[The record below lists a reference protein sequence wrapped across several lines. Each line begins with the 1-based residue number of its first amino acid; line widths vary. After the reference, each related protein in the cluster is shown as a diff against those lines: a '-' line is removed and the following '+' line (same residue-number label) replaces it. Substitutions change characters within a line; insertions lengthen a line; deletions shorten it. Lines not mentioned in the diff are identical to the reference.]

1 MVRRVATSIR
11 WICWRA
17 RVSAWSVRSS
27 RPVKSFTNWSRSRGR
42 SSRGDAA
49 RLRTAGVSRGK
60 DPTGQAVTFSKRP
73 HGQRRSLLH
82 HVRGSPYGRGAIRL
96 WRVKSAFWG
105 VFRETPGSGVGWL
118 MKRGCPSVRL
128 CSGKTGLDRERT
140 PSWHM
145 ESFSV
150 CCCKE
155 TWFRQSPRHKR
166 FKSGTRRGC
175 GRWSQD

>member
-1 MVRRVATSIR
+1 MCACRGSITGYDIASGAIQQVNIANDLSVA
-11 WICWRA
+11 WA
-17 RVSAWSVRSS
+17 GSVT
-27 RPVKSFTNWSRSRGR
+27 PFNQPWGPNIHEQVVTGCDPAVA
-42 SSRGDAA
+42 GEIGV
-49 RLRTAGVSRGK
+49 LGGVSR
-60 DPTGQAVTFSKRP
+60 DT
-73 HGQRRSLLH
+73 
-82 HVRGSPYGRGAIRL
+82 
-96 WRVKSAFWG
+96 
-105 VFRETPGSGVGWL
+105 GSGVGWL

-155 TWFRQSPRHKR
+155 TWFRQSPRRER